1 MLDPRYQDIRWQA
14 SEALRLIDTDEA
26 ASVLWPHLAQESD
39 LLRKLQIAAFLGR
52 HGFRGGYPYAIE
64 HMSVPQLQDAAVEAL
79 AAIRE
84 PKAVPE
90 LRKIWESSND
100 LGWNAA
106 AIRRWAGSIR
116 LTSGLDCW
124 NWRATAEPRWRP
136 RP

>member
-1 MLDPRYQDIRWQA
+1 
-14 SEALRLIDTDEA
+14 
-26 ASVLWPHLAQESD
+26 
-39 LLRKLQIAAFLGR
+39 
-52 HGFRGGYPYAIE
+52 
-64 HMSVPQLQDAAVEAL
+64 MSSPQLQDAAVEAL

-106 AIRRWAGSIR
+106 AIRPSAGSARPTSR
-116 LTSGLDCW
+116 LGCW
-124 NWRATAEPRWRP
+124 SWPATGGARWRP